1 MQRGKEVEQY
11 DDEKKVA
18 LLAQKAC
25 GQDRR
30 FSSDC
35 RDNAPHCAGSD
46 CDCYERQVPTG
57 VKPPPDHGPDLK
69 ASL

>member
-25 GQDRR
+25 GQDHR

-35 RDNAPHCAGSD
+35 RDNAPHCAGLIVTATSG
-46 CDCYERQVPTG
+46 RSLQV
-57 VKPPPDHGPDLK
+57 
-69 ASL
+69 